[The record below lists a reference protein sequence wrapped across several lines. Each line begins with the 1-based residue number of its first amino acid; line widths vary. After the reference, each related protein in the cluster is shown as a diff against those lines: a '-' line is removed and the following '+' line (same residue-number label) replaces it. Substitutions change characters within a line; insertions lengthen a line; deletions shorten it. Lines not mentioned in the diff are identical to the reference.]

1 MVSRGDGDYV
11 RATGSARNTAALRLH
26 FPCWSPVAYGPA
38 TTSAILKDVN
48 SNKFVLCSSQLHDKK
63 MPAILAGPATIASAL
78 A

>member
-1 MVSRGDGDYV
+1 
-11 RATGSARNTAALRLH
+11 
-26 FPCWSPVAYGPA
+26 VASGPA

-48 SNKFVLCSSQLHDKK
+48 SNKFVLCSSQLHGDKK